1 MDKTTSNS
9 SKFMSYEFRTS
20 AFGAFN
26 IVWQETQK
34 GPKVHRVFLPSEKT
48 SAKELAQRT
57 FVDLMAQGQL
67 AMRYQAT
74 LSLSSLLA
82 TELSRQTANLAD
94 FKGEKK

>member
-1 MDKTTSNS
+1 MNKTTSNS
-9 SKFMSYEFRTS
+9 RFMSYEFTTS
-20 AFGAFN
+20 AFGALN
-26 IVWQETQK
+26 IVWRATEK

-94 FKGEKK
+94 FKVEKK